1 MVNVGREALLSIG
14 CIQALR
20 CHTNKCPAGITT
32 QNAWLS
38 RGLDPELK
46 SVRLANYIVSLRKEV
61 LALCR
66 ACGVAHPSQIS
77 ANDIEMIDD
86 RFGAQTLADV
96 LGGRG
101 EERVHPG
108 LPARPA
114 ESTHIKLTAV
124 PPVRRDQ

>member
-32 QNAWLS
+32 QSAWLS

-66 ACGVAHPSQIS
+66 ACGVPHPSQIS

-101 EERVHPG
+101 EARVYAG
-108 LPARPA
+108 LPARTA
-114 ESTHIKLTAV
+114 EPTQIKLTAV
-124 PPVRRDQ
+124 PPSRPDR